1 MGLLWSKGDD
11 WMTSELSSSLPY
23 WSRALIFAIAV
34 ILIALRLII
43 LLRQPYRTK
52 LEILGATSMILGCLV
67 AIYFMATFC
76 Q

>member
-1 MGLLWSKGDD
+1 MNTVAML
-11 WMTSELSSSLPY
+11 
-23 WSRALIFAIAV
+23 ALEFVGIAIAV
-34 ILIALRLII
+34 ILIALRLIL

-52 LEILGATSMILGCLV
+52 LDILGATSMILGCLV